1 MKKIVLTGAGGM
13 LGTEILNL
21 LKDEMNYEVFA
32 ITSQTKKL
40 TYLYSEFSNI
50 NIINLNQ
57 VSKDMI
63 NNSII
68 INCSFP
74 RENDGYKLSRAIDY
88 TENFLKLF
96 VKFKGKLFVNISS
109 QSVYKQS
116 GDLIPTEFDG
126 VSPSNM
132 YGLTKYSI
140 EKLVES
146 YSVSNEQ
153 AFVNL
158 RLGSLAGKNFDQRMI
173 NRFIKKSLS
182 GEPIQ
187 VDRGNPIV
195 SYLNINDAAKAILK
209 VVKAESIKYNL
220 YNLGNNDFMSIYELA
235 TYCAKMVKENTN
247 KTINILLN
255 DTASNYNNVI
265 NNDRFYDEFNWQPK
279 YDMQNLCKL
288 IYEFTSM

>member
-21 LKDEMNYEVFA
+21 MKDDLNYEVFA
-32 ITSQTKKL
+32 ITSQTEKL
-40 TYLYSEFSNI
+40 TYIYSEFSNI
-50 NIINLNQ
+50 NIFNIKQ
-57 VSKDMI
+57 ISQDIM
-63 NNSII
+63 NNSIF

-88 TENFLKLF
+88 TENILQLF
-96 VKFKGKLFVNISS
+96 VKYKGKLFINISS

-116 GDLIPTEFDG
+116 GDIIQTEFDE

-146 YSVSNEQ
+146 YSVNNKQ

-158 RLGSLAGKNFDQRMI
+158 RLGSLAGENFDQRMI
-173 NRFIKKSLS
+173 NRFIKKSLN
-182 GEPIQ
+182 GESIQ

-195 SYLNINDAAKAILK
+195 SYLNINDAAEAILK
-209 VVKAESIKYNL
+209 VVKAESTKYNL

-235 TYCAKMVKENTN
+235 TYCANLVKESTN
-247 KTINILLN
+247 NTINILLN
-255 DTASNYNNVI
+255 DTESNYNNVI
-265 NNDRFYDEFNWQPK
+265 NNNRFYDEFNWQPQC
-279 YDMQNLCKL
+279 DMQNLCKL
-288 IYEFTSM
+288 IYEFISI